1 MSYLELLRRSKARRR
16 QSSHRDEARQELPE
30 SRCEEDGAAAVLPV
44 SSVDYRRLEEAG
56 FRPKVSFGG
65 KVIWE
70 RPDTGFWISRE
81 MALHFLECGMIEEE
95 QRT

>member
-30 SRCEEDGAAAVLPV
+30 IRCQEDGGAAVLTV
-44 SSVDYRRLEEAG
+44 SSADHRRLEEAG
-56 FRPKVSFGG
+56 FKPKVSFGG

-70 RPDTGFWISRE
+70 RPDTGFWSSQE
-81 MALHFLECGMIEEE
+81 MALHFLERGMIEEE